1 MRSTTMAENN
11 LSPTWMKMA
20 VLFSF
25 LAYAHGDEGMCLWY
39 GNCGPNPISPTN
51 ECLNCYAGKS
61 GKPPKPL
68 LDADSKTQLFEACPH
83 FREEYGEDPKVCCT
97 PRQIKDMNKKF
108 GIARQL
114 LNSCPTCF
122 LNFRKNFCAS
132 TCSPVQK
139 NFLKVSENNII
150 KRKKE
155 PCGDRDTIDTGMLL
169 AMIQAIFERCF

>member
-68 LDADSKTQLFEACPH
+68 LDADSKTQLFGGGSKNNEKGHSGTGAKSVKM
-83 FREEYGEDPKVCCT
+83 FAK
-97 PRQIKDMNKKF
+97 KDTAESVGF
-108 GIARQL
+108 
-114 LNSCPTCF
+114 
-122 LNFRKNFCAS
+122 
-132 TCSPVQK
+132 
-139 NFLKVSENNII
+139 
-150 KRKKE
+150 
-155 PCGDRDTIDTGMLL
+155 
-169 AMIQAIFERCF
+169 

>member
-1 MRSTTMAENN
+1 MAENK
-11 LSPTWMKMA
+11 LSLRWMKMA

-25 LAYAHGDEGMCLWY
+25 LAYAHGDEGMCVWY
-39 GNCGPNPISPTN
+39 GNCGPNPMSQTN

-155 PCGDRDTIDTGMLL
+155 PCGDWDTIDTGILL
-169 AMIQAIFERCF
+169 AMMQAESKKFF

>member
-1 MRSTTMAENN
+1 MAENK
-11 LSPTWMKMA
+11 LSLRWMIIA

-25 LAYAHGDEGMCLWY
+25 LAYAQGDEGMCLWY
-39 GNCGPNPISPTN
+39 GNCGPNPMSQTN

-61 GKPPKPL
+61 GKPPKTL

-155 PCGDRDTIDTGMLL
+155 PCGDWDTIDTGMLL
-169 AMIQAIFERCF
+169 AMIQAACEFILD